1 MMMMQ
6 SSCVCVSSM
15 MTARGQMGGG
25 YEQIYVCGRKEKDRR
40 RAGIM
45 VEYL

>member
-1 MMMMQ
+1 M
-6 SSCVCVSSM
+6 CVCVCVYSM
-15 MTARGQMGGG
+15 MMARGRMGGG
-25 YEQIYVCGRKEKDRR
+25 YEQIYVCGRKEKDRQ